1 MDIHTCL
8 TPRQVMILLCVVQ
21 GKTNKEIAHELGIS
35 ESTVEQHLWRI
46 YQRLGVSNRVQASQS
61 YRQLRPTTT
70 DAKGNPL

>member
-1 MDIHTCL
+1 MDSHTCL

-46 YQRLGVSNRVQASQS
+46 YQRLGVSNRVQASQA
-61 YRQLRPTTT
+61 YRQLRSTTT